1 MNYILIDG
9 KQTSL
14 EIKNEIKNEVSQIIQ
29 NGYRVPKLVTII
41 VGNEGGSTT
50 YVKNKNIACDYCG
63 IKNPVIN
70 LDEKITEDYLLNTI
84 KNLNNDNTVDG
95 IIVQLPLPT
104 HINENVI
111 INAISP
117 DKDID
122 GFHPI
127 NIGNLVIGLNGF
139 IPATPLGIY
148 TLLQRYKIETSGKKV
163 VIVGR
168 SNIVGKPLANL
179 MLQKL
184 FGDATVT
191 VVHSHSKNIADECR
205 QADILIAAV
214 GKPNYITNNM
224 VKCGATVIDVGT
236 TLVKDDSKKSGFKL
250 TGDVDFN
257 NVAEKCYAITPV
269 PGGVGPMTVC
279 MLMQNTL
286 KAYKL
291 HIYGE

>member
-1 MNYILIDG
+1 MG
-9 KQTSL
+9 
-14 EIKNEIKNEVSQIIQ
+14 
-29 NGYRVPKLVTII
+29 
-41 VGNEGGSTT
+41 
-50 YVKNKNIACDYCG
+50 
-63 IKNPVIN
+63 
-70 LDEKITEDYLLNTI
+70 
-84 KNLNNDNTVDG
+84 
-95 IIVQLPLPT
+95 
-104 HINENVI
+104 ENVI

-117 DKDID
+117 DKDVD

-191 VVHSHSKNIADECR
+191 VVHSHSKNIADECK

-214 GKPNYITNNM
+214 GKPNYITHNM
-224 VKCGATVIDVGT
+224 
-236 TLVKDDSKKSGFKL
+236 SL
-250 TGDVDFN
+250 T
-257 NVAEKCYAITPV
+257 I
-269 PGGVGPMTVC
+269 
-279 MLMQNTL
+279 
-286 KAYKL
+286 
-291 HIYGE
+291 